1 VYFTLIGT
9 MTLGTTRSPFI
20 FTPPWF
26 WLTAGII
33 LWGIELFLPKNWA
46 KKWRLI
52 PLLMG
57 GTALLLSFTLWR
69 LSMDWEFDWQ
79 YIMYG
84 NFSLQIMYW
93 MGVSLSTI
101 IWIRP
106 AILSLKQK
114 KFTIANATE
123 AKTLT
128 EILPGETG
136 RVLYEGSSWPA
147 RCAENS
153 DAIAS
158 HQKVYVLR
166 CEDNTLI
173 VASDTLFRS

>member
-1 VYFTLIGT
+1 
-9 MTLGTTRSPFI
+9 
-20 FTPPWF
+20 
-26 WLTAGII
+26 
-33 LWGIELFLPKNWA
+33 
-46 KKWRLI
+46 
-52 PLLMG
+52 
-57 GTALLLSFTLWR
+57 
-69 LSMDWEFDWQ
+69 MDWEFDWQ
-79 YIMYG
+79 YIMYD